1 MSWWRVER
9 TGIQAS
15 RARVRPRGGPAPSL
29 LASLPRRAALVA
41 LAAATGAAC
50 GYSLAGRGSFLP
62 DYIVTI
68 GVPVFRNDT
77 RVFEVEQR
85 LTEAV
90 RREFI
95 GRGKYRVLPDATG
108 ADALLTG
115 EIRSITLTPTS
126 FDEQQRATRYA
137 ATVVIRVELRDL
149 KTDKVL
155 WENAGLEFREE
166 YDLATS
172 AGGAADPI
180 AFFGQA
186 SNALDRL
193 TSNFARTVVTAI
205 LEAF

>member
-1 MSWWRVER
+1 V
-9 TGIQAS
+9 
-15 RARVRPRGGPAPSL
+15 RAA
-29 LASLPRRAALVA
+29 AALVFV
-41 LAAATGAAC
+41 GVSAC

-62 DYIVTI
+62 DYITTI
-68 GVPVFRNDT
+68 GVPLFVNDT

-95 GRGKYRVLPDATG
+95 GRGKYRVVPEATG
-108 ADALLTG
+108 ADAVLNG

-126 FDEQQRATRYA
+126 FDQSNRASRYA
-137 ATVVIRVELRDL
+137 ATVEVKVELRDL
-149 KTDKVL
+149 KTNKVL
-155 WENAGLEFREE
+155 WENPSLQFREE
-166 YDLATS
+166 YELTTQGT
-172 AGGAADPI
+172 AGDPN

-193 TSNFARTVVTAI
+193 TANFARTVVTAI

>member
-1 MSWWRVER
+1 MSWSL
-9 TGIQAS
+9 AS
-15 RARVRPRGGPAPSL
+15 RTRR
-29 LASLPRRAALVA
+29 LACVL
-41 LAAATGAAC
+41 LAAAAAGAC

-62 DYIVTI
+62 EYIQTI
-68 GVPVFRNDT
+68 GVPVFQNDT

-90 RREFI
+90 RRELI
-95 GRGKYRVLPDATG
+95 GRGKYRVLPDAAG
-108 ADALLTG
+108 ADAVLTG

-126 FDEQQRATRYA
+126 FDDQQRATRYA
-137 ATVVIRVELRDL
+137 ATVVIKVVLRDL
-149 KTDKVL
+149 KADKVL
-155 WENAGLEFREE
+155 WENASLEFREE
-166 YDLATS
+166 YDLATA

-193 TSNFARTVVTAI
+193 TANFARTVVTAI

>member
-1 MSWWRVER
+1 MWWWLPRAPRPAGAAVR
-9 TGIQAS
+9 ACGA
-15 RARVRPRGGPAPSL
+15 RARGWVAG
-29 LASLPRRAALVA
+29 LAVA
-41 LAAATGAAC
+41 AAATGAGC

-62 DYIVTI
+62 DYIKTI
-68 GVPVFRNDT
+68 GVPVFQNDT

-95 GRGKYRVLPDATG
+95 GRGKYRVVPDAAG

-115 EIRSITLTPTS
+115 EIRTITLTPTS
-126 FDEQQRATRYA
+126 FDDQQRATRYA
-137 ATVVIRVELRDL
+137 ATVVIKVELRDL

-155 WENAGLEFREE
+155 WENAALEFREE

-186 SNALDRL
+186 SNALERL